1 MGMSYKPL
9 WILLIKRDMTKGQL
23 REKAGI
29 STRALAKMGRGEDVN
44 TDVLRKICA
53 ALDCTLPDIVE
64 IVPDNRIIKK
74 QTRNKTACREVL

>member
-9 WILLIKRDMTKGQL
+9 WILLINRDMTKGQL

-53 ALDCTLPDIVE
+53 ALDCSLADIVE
-64 IVPDNRIIKK
+64 IVPDEP
-74 QTRNKTACREVL
+74 NKATDESVMPQ

>member
-29 STRALAKMGRGEDVN
+29 STRALAKMGRG
-44 TDVLRKICA
+44 DVLRKICA

-64 IVPDNRIIKK
+64 IVPDEPDK
-74 QTRNKTACREVL
+74 QKSEVE

>member
-1 MGMSYKPL
+1 MNEVNEMGMSYKPL
-9 WILLIKRDMTKGQL
+9 WIQLIKRDMTKGQL

-64 IVPDNRIIKK
+64 IVPDEPEQQNP
-74 QTRNKTACREVL
+74 EVE

>member
-23 REKAGI
+23 REMAGI

-53 ALDCTLPDIVE
+53 ALNCALPDIVE
-64 IVPDNRIIKK
+64 IVPDKPEER
-74 QTRNKTACREVL
+74 